1 MTVFE
6 TSAALN
12 RLPSQFFTHLR
23 AKATKLIEQGVD
35 VIDLGIGNPD
45 LPAPPEITEELKIA
59 ADDPVN
65 SRYGP
70 YRGYDYLREAVAEY
84 YWREYGVTI
93 DPETEVAVLH
103 GSKAGLVEISQCLL
117 NPSDTVLVPNPT
129 YPDYLS
135 GIALAGGKITEL
147 PLLAENGYLP
157 RYDLVDPE
165 FAARAKLMF
174 LNYPNNPTA
183 ATATSEFFAETVAFA
198 RQHQIC
204 VAHDFAYGTIGFDG
218 ERPLSF
224 LQTPGAKEV
233 GVEFFTLS
241 KSHNM
246 AGWRIAFAVGNA
258 SVIESLNLLQDHTSV
273 GLYGGIQRAAA
284 RALTGEQDS
293 VRALTAIYEKR
304 RNAFL
309 AELKDTGLEIAPVK
323 GSFYVWIKAPHGM
336 TSTAFFD
343 MLLNEAHVV
352 VATGDGFGSMGE
364 GYVRVGLAQPDE
376 QIIEAGRRIA
386 DLPLLKETTPTLI
399 RGK

>member
-1 MTVFE
+1 MTTFE
-6 TSAALN
+6 VSEALN
-12 RLPSQFFTHLR
+12 RLPSQFFTQLR
-23 AKATKLIEQGVD
+23 QKAIRLIEQGVD

-45 LPAPPEITEELKIA
+45 LPAPAEMIEELKRA

-70 YRGYDYLREAVAEY
+70 YRGYDYLREAVSEY
-84 YWREYGVTI
+84 YWREYGVSI

-103 GSKAGLVEISQCLL
+103 GSKSGLVEISRCLL
-117 NPSDTVLVPNPT
+117 NPGDTVLLPNPT

-135 GIALAGGKITEL
+135 GIALAEGKIVEL
-147 PLLAENGYLP
+147 PLLAENAYLP
-157 RYDLVDPE
+157 KYDGVNQED
-165 FAARAKLMF
+165 AAKAKLMF

-183 ATATSEFFAETVAFA
+183 ATATPDFFEETVAFA
-198 RQHQIC
+198 QQNHIC

-224 LQTPGAKEV
+224 LQTPGAKDV

-273 GLYGGIQRAAA
+273 SVYGAIQKAAA
-284 RALTGEQDS
+284 KALTGDQSS
-293 VRALTAIYEKR
+293 VKGLTNIYEKR

-309 AELKDTGLEIAPVK
+309 EQLDETGLEIAPAK
-323 GSFYVWIKAPHGM
+323 GSFYVWIKTPHNM
-336 TSTAFFD
+336 TAAEFFEV
-343 MLLNEAHVV
+343 LLNEAHVV
-352 VATGDGFGSMGE
+352 VATGDGFGTLGE
-364 GYVRVGLAQPDE
+364 GYVRVSLAQSDE
-376 QIIEAGRRIA
+376 KILEAGKRIA
-386 DLPLLKETTPTLI
+386 NVSLFKKNEKTLT
-399 RGK
+399 RGN